1 MRFLITGTAGFI
13 GFHLAR
19 RLLAQGHVVHG
30 VDSFTP
36 YYDVNL
42 KHARHDILEGSQ
54 TFTPHAIA
62 LEDEAALRGA
72 VVAAEPE
79 IIVHLAA
86 QAGVRYSLENPRA
99 YIDANLIGTFNV
111 LEIAREVM
119 PRHLLFGSTSSIYGM
134 DTSSPF
140 RESAAGDHPLS
151 LYAAT
156 KKSDEAMSHAYA
168 HLWKIPTTVTRF
180 FTVYGPWGRPDMALF
195 SFVAA
200 ILDGR
205 PIDIY
210 GEGRMTRD
218 FTYIDDVVE
227 GLVRLIDL
235 APVGDK
241 PAVDG
246 DTLSPAA
253 PWRVVNI
260 GNGCPVGLLDFV
272 AAIETHLGR
281 KAILNLMPMLA
292 GDVADTAA
300 DADLLDRLTGFRPR
314 TPIDEGVKAFVEWY
328 RSHNRR

>member
-19 RLLAQGHVVHG
+19 RLLAQGHLVHG

-54 TFTPHAIA
+54 TFVPHAIT
-62 LEDEAALRGA
+62 LEDGAALRE
-72 VVAAEPE
+72 VVAMAEPE
-79 IIVHLAA
+79 VIIHLAA
-86 QAGVRYSLENPRA
+86 QAGVRHSLEKPRA
-99 YIDANLIGTFNV
+99 YVDANLVGTFNV

-119 PRHLLFGSTSSIYGM
+119 PRHLLLASTSSIYGM
-134 DTSSPF
+134 DTTSPF
-140 RESAAGDHPLS
+140 REASSADHPLS

-156 KKSDEAMSHAYA
+156 KKAGEAMSHAYA
-168 HLWKIPTTVTRF
+168 HLWNIPTTVARF

-218 FTYIDDVVE
+218 FTYVDDVVE
-227 GLVRLIDL
+227 ALVRLIDV
-235 APVGDK
+235 APVAGQ
-241 PAVDG
+241 PVIEG

-253 PWRVVNI
+253 PWRLVNI
-260 GNGCPVGLLDFV
+260 GNGSPVGLLDFV

-281 KAILNLMPMLA
+281 KAILKLMPMQA

-300 DADLLDRLTGFRPR
+300 DTDLLKQLTGFRPQ
-314 TPIDEGVKAFVEWY
+314 TPIGEGVRAFIEWY

>member
-19 RLLAQGHVVHG
+19 RLLAQGHLVHG

-72 VVAAEPE
+72 VAAAEPE

-111 LEIAREVM
+111 LEIARDVM
-119 PRHLLFGSTSSIYGM
+119 PRHLLFGSTSSVYGM
-134 DTSSPF
+134 DTPSPF
-140 RESAAGDHPLS
+140 RESAACDHPLS

-218 FTYIDDVVE
+218 FTYVDDVVE
-227 GLVRLIDL
+227 ALVRLIDV
-235 APVGDK
+235 APVLDK
-241 PAVDG
+241 PAVAG

-260 GNGCPVGLLDFV
+260 GNGSPVGLMDFV

-281 KAILNLMPMLA
+281 KAVLNLMPMQA

>member
-54 TFTPHAIA
+54 TFVPHAMT
-62 LEDEAALRGA
+62 LEDDSALRE
-72 VVAAEPE
+72 VVAMAEPAV
-79 IIVHLAA
+79 IIHLAA
-86 QAGVRYSLENPRA
+86 QAGVRHSLEKPRA
-99 YIDANLIGTFNV
+99 YVDANLVGTFNV

-119 PRHLLFGSTSSIYGM
+119 PRHLLLASTSSVYGM
-134 DTSSPF
+134 DTTSPF
-140 RESAAGDHPLS
+140 REASSADHPLS

-156 KKSDEAMSHAYA
+156 KKAGEAMSHAYA
-168 HLWKIPTTVTRF
+168 HLWNIPTTVARF

-218 FTYIDDVVE
+218 FTYVDDVVE
-227 GLVRLIDL
+227 ALVRLIDV
-235 APVGDK
+235 APVAGQ
-241 PAVDG
+241 PVIDG

-253 PWRVVNI
+253 PWRLVNI
-260 GNGCPVGLLDFV
+260 GNGSPVGLLDFV

-281 KAILNLMPMLA
+281 KAILNLMPMQA

-300 DADLLDRLTGFRPR
+300 DTDLLKQLTGFRPQ
-314 TPIDEGVKAFVEWY
+314 TPIGEGVRAFIEWY

>member
-54 TFTPHAIA
+54 TFTPHAIT
-62 LEDEAALRGA
+62 LEDEEALREA
-72 VVAAEPE
+72 VSAAEPE
-79 IIVHLAA
+79 VIIHLAA

-119 PRHLLFGSTSSIYGM
+119 PRHLLFASTSSVYGM

-140 RESAAGDHPLS
+140 RELSASDHPLS

-156 KKSDEAMSHAYA
+156 KKSGEAMSHAYA
-168 HLWKIPTTVTRF
+168 HLWKIPTTVVRF

-200 ILDGR
+200 ILDGK

-218 FTYIDDVVE
+218 FTYVDDVVE
-227 GLVRLIDL
+227 ALVRLIDV
-235 APVGDK
+235 APVVDK
-241 PAVDG
+241 PAVEG

-253 PWRVVNI
+253 PWRIVNI
-260 GNGCPVGLLDFV
+260 GNGSPVGLLDFV
-272 AAIETHLGR
+272 AAIETNLGR
-281 KAILNLMPMLA
+281 KAILNIMPMQA

-300 DADLLDRLTGFRPR
+300 DTDLLDRLTGYRPR